1 MTGRHADVIQ
11 AGYIASEIAH
21 RMVVPGGEVRGEG
34 KAEGGGEVREE
45 GKAEGGG
52 EVRGENE
59 GGGEVR
65 GDGKAKEG
73 GDVRRRRGEGED
85 R

>member
-34 KAEGGGEVREE
+34 ESEERE
-45 GKAEGGG
+45 
-52 EVRGENE
+52 
-59 GGGEVR
+59 
-65 GDGKAKEG
+65 
-73 GDVRRRRGEGED
+73 RRGEIREEKGGRESKGVVTITLG
-85 R
+85 RCLEKYCTREWMVQCVCV

>member
-34 KAEGGGEVREE
+34 GGGGRKREGGRE
-45 GKAEGGG
+45 G
-52 EVRGENE
+52 VRG
-59 GGGEVR
+59 
-65 GDGKAKEG
+65 
-73 GDVRRRRGEGED
+73 
-85 R
+85 